1 MPNPGFETRVL
12 ELDLTK
18 ELSTLR
24 SNLQYIEDYLKQ
36 KHYMQAVTY
45 MRALISNGVRIV
57 EICAELRGR
66 ESKE

>member
-1 MPNPGFETRVL
+1 MPAPGFETRVL
-12 ELDLTK
+12 ELDLSK

-24 SNLQYIEDYLKQ
+24 SNLQYVEDYIKQ

-45 MRALISNGVRIV
+45 MRALVANAVRII

-66 ESKE
+66 AK